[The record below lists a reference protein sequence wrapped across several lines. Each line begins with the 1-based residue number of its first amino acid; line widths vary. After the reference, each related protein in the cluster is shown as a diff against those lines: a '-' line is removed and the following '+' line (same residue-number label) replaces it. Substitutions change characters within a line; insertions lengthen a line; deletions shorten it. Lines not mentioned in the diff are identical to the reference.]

1 MNKHLINTG
10 TPKSAQQ
17 AYNKLASFLHKNSQG
32 INDPD
37 TAFLKHQKVLSVLVG
52 RYTPAIDMMIRVWYN
67 VEDFVADGEPMDQVW
82 ADIEDMC
89 N

>member
-10 TPKSAQQ
+10 KVKSAQE
-17 AYNKLASFLHKNSQG
+17 AYNKVASYLNRNAKD
-32 INDPD
+32 ITDPEA
-37 TAFLKHQKVLSVLVG
+37 AFLKHKKVLAVLVSK
-52 RYTPAIDMMIRVWYN
+52 YSPAIDMMIRVYYN

>member
-1 MNKHLINTG
+1 MTYK
-10 TPKSAQQ
+10 TPKTGEE
-17 AYNKLASFLHKNSQG
+17 AYGVVASFLHRNAKK
-32 INDPD
+32 IDDPE
-37 TAFLKHQKVLSVLVG
+37 TAFLKFQKELSVHVG
-52 RYTPAIDMMIRVWYN
+52 KYTPAIDMMIRVWYN